1 MSSVGKKRNSK
12 LWRIYSMFLK
22 ELKLISNDKFALLL
36 IFVLPTMIMGTM
48 YFAINQGST
57 IGMSDIDST
66 KDADALTLGI
76 VDIDTT
82 DTFPGEDLSAN
93 FTWYLQ
99 NSPKFI
105 VILYDTEQLALEALY
120 FDNVDA
126 YAVLAYGFEGNITN
140 DVPAFVNLHISS
152 TDFDS
157 LTEVSGRF
165 SRVVQ
170 DFRYDHGWIQGEIS
184 SKNYPEFQPEG
195 ASSLSATFGIFMIVF
210 AIFIA
215 VSATAA
221 QAIVGD
227 IPLNRM
233 LLTPA
238 TKMEAILA
246 KVLGYFMIGMLQ
258 AQFLLVLWMTL
269 FNIDLWHQFLNL
281 NIILGLL
288 SLSGASLG
296 VLISTLVQT
305 RLQANQS
312 FLFLMF
318 GSTIIGTGFLDVGII
333 DDIFPVSLGRIMM
346 VDIAFKNIAA
356 TEFIGSMYLMLI
368 MSLAFIIISWLIFV
382 KKTTLA

>member
-22 ELKLISNDKFALLL
+22 EVKLISNDKFALLL

-57 IGMSDIDST
+57 IGQSDIDPT
-66 KDADALTLGI
+66 NDADALTLGI

-82 DTFPGEDLSAN
+82 DTFPGEDLSTN

-157 LTEVSGRF
+157 LSEISGRF

-170 DFRYDHGWIQGEIS
+170 DFRYD
-184 SKNYPEFQPEG
+184 
-195 ASSLSATFGIFMIVF
+195 
-210 AIFIA
+210 
-215 VSATAA
+215 
-221 QAIVGD
+221 
-227 IPLNRM
+227 
-233 LLTPA
+233 
-238 TKMEAILA
+238 
-246 KVLGYFMIGMLQ
+246 
-258 AQFLLVLWMTL
+258 
-269 FNIDLWHQFLNL
+269 
-281 NIILGLL
+281 
-288 SLSGASLG
+288 
-296 VLISTLVQT
+296 
-305 RLQANQS
+305 QS
-312 FLFLMF
+312 
-318 GSTIIGTGFLDVGII
+318 
-333 DDIFPVSLGRIMM
+333 
-346 VDIAFKNIAA
+346 
-356 TEFIGSMYLMLI
+356 Y
-368 MSLAFIIISWLIFV
+368 
-382 KKTTLA
+382 